1 MAMYRI
7 KKFEDAEPASIY
19 PEAEYWRET
28 RPGQERDLDFEE
40 IADLNA
46 ASEGVEE
53 EELEPIRSF
62 RSRVLTAGIAAVLI
76 LAFAVWI
83 GYSLFPQR
91 FDFSHLIRSAQLSQ
105 DESLSALQKAV
116 VVIES
121 TAGSGTGFNISPD
134 GMIVTNAHVVKDGG
148 ILTISFSREAGGQV
162 FSTREYKR
170 IEGVDLALIP
180 NLPIHFNRDVND
192 GVKLNPQVD
201 MLPVYGAAGTD
212 YMALVA
218 ENLEVTRE
226 DLLGC
231 DLYLVNRDAP
241 RIWGAAGE
249 FIASPRLDDLECA
262 FASIHALADAK
273 PSRHVDMACV
283 FDNEEVGSGTRQGA
297 DSTFLAEV
305 MGRIVRALDD
315 GDQAIETALAR
326 SMMLS
331 ADNAHGVHPNHPEK
345 YDEGHRVALN
355 GGVVVKF
362 NAAQK
367 YTSDGVSQA
376 VFESICAAAGVPV
389 QRFANRS
396 DIPGGST
403 LGNISL
409 HHVSVPT
416 ADIGMPQLAMHSCYE
431 TVAAADAIALEDAMA
446 SFYSLAL
453 EATENGFALK

>member
-180 NLPIHFNRDVND
+180 IEGEDLPAV
-192 GVKLNPQVD
+192 
-201 MLPVYGAAGTD
+201 
-212 YMALVA
+212 ALA
-218 ENLEVTRE
+218 EQPIESLDPREENLIFIGSP
-226 DLLGC
+226 LGY
-231 DLYLVNRDAP
+231 DWTISEGQL
-241 RIWGAAGE
+241 WGIVPMDGSAAIY
-249 FIASPRLDDLECA
+249 F
-262 FASIHALADAK
+262 
-273 PSRHVDMACV
+273 
-283 FDNEEVGSGTRQGA
+283 
-297 DSTFLAEV
+297 
-305 MGRIVRALDD
+305 
-315 GDQAIETALAR
+315 
-326 SMMLS
+326 
-331 ADNAHGVHPNHPEK
+331 HGPVHPGSSGSPLFNEQAQ
-345 YDEGHRVALN
+345 VI
-355 GGVVVKF
+355 GVVY
-362 NAAQK
+362 AMLGREEDQQ
-367 YTSDGVSQA
+367 GLA
-376 VFESICAAAGVPV
+376 VP
-389 QRFANRS
+389 
-396 DIPGGST
+396 
-403 LGNISL
+403 ISYL
-409 HHVSVPT
+409 
-416 ADIGMPQLAMHSCYE
+416 IEAMEEMKSE
-431 TVAAADAIALEDAMA
+431 
-446 SFYSLAL
+446 
-453 EATENGFALK
+453 